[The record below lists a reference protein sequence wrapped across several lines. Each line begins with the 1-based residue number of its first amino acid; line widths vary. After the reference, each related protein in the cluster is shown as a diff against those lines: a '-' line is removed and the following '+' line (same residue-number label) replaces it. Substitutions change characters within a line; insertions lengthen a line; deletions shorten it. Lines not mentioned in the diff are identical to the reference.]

1 MTAQV
6 IMLRSALHSSMT
18 RRPGGCNGVCNE
30 WGRSCYKSHRI
41 KPEVLSCACAK
52 TKPLQG
58 TAQPGFELGAESP
71 AER

>member
-18 RRPGGCNGVCNE
+18 RWPGGCNGLCNE

-41 KPEVLSCACAK
+41 KPEILFLRVHKNEATRGNGA
-52 TKPLQG
+52 TRFRAG
-58 TAQPGFELGAESP
+58 GGIPG
-71 AER
+71 